1 MRNLAAAVLAVLF
14 AVSLR
19 AADSI
24 ETRCLKIDDLIEMT
38 EVAEAREAHSTL
50 AREVPK
56 APCVAELATKLT
68 TIRAS
73 AIERYNSGA
82 ALEKAGNVKVARSRY
97 IEALKRDPSYTPAAT
112 GLVRLST
119 TTELVE
125 PFAKAK
131 TLSNLGLHAEA
142 LDELKTALKNT
153 DQPVPDDLQYLSGGD
168 FQWWREK
175 VARRLDR
182 WARPAGEIF
191 VISALLLVLLSIA
204 LARVRV
210 PRVEVTEL
218 DDANTG
224 MTVGKSMTALLRDRT
239 EHLSANL
246 LPRVGFVQ
254 GPAQA
259 ITLPATIVSAVP
271 PSLSWVSGI
280 PALFGN
286 LHPRRVITVSGTLH
300 PAGEKGAGVTISLR
314 ESNRVL
320 FTSTLWQADFDPGM
334 PPPKEKDPSGY
345 HDLAEPAAIWLLFRL
360 SEI

>member
-1 MRNLAAAVLAVLF
+1 MRNLAAAVLAVVF
-14 AVSLR
+14 AFSLR
-19 AADSI
+19 GADSI
-24 ETRCLKIDDLIEMT
+24 ESRCLKIDDLVEAT
-38 EVAEAREAHSTL
+38 EVADARDEYAKLAREAP
-50 AREVPK
+50 A
-56 APCVAELATKLT
+56 ADCVAALGKRLNDIRVVAT
-68 TIRAS
+68 A
-73 AIERYNSGA
+73 RYYSGA
-82 ALEKAGNVKVARSRY
+82 AFEKAGNAKAARIRY
-97 IEALKRDPSYTPAAT
+97 IEALKLDPSFTRAAT

-119 TTELVE
+119 TTESVE
-125 PFAKAK
+125 PFAEA
-131 TLSNLGLHAEA
+131 TRLSNLGLHADA
-142 LDELKTALKNT
+142 LGALKLALKTT
-153 DQPVPDDLQYLSGGD
+153 DQPVPPNLQYLSGGD
-168 FQWWREK
+168 FQWWREN

-182 WARPAGEIF
+182 WARPAGEM
-191 VISALLLVLLSIA
+191 VAVLALLLVILSIVW
-204 LARVRV
+204 ARLRI

-218 DDANTG
+218 DDADVG
-224 MTVGKSMTALLRDRT
+224 MTVGKSLTALLRDRT
-239 EHLSANL
+239 EHLSSNL

-259 ITLPATIVSAVP
+259 IALPATIVSAVP

-320 FTSTLWQADFDPGM
+320 FTSTLWQIDFDPDM

>member
-1 MRNLAAAVLAVLF
+1 MRNLAAAVLAMLF
-14 AVSLR
+14 VFQLH
-19 AADSI
+19 AADPF
-24 ETRCLKIDDLIEMT
+24 EKRCAPIADLIDKTELVDAREKYATLEREAPAAKCVADLGKRLAEIRADATERYTSGKAFEENENLKAARIRYMAALKIDP
-38 EVAEAREAHSTL
+38 S
-50 AREVPK
+50 
-56 APCVAELATKLT
+56 LT
-68 TIRAS
+68 S
-73 AIERYNSGA
+73 
-82 ALEKAGNVKVARSRY
+82 
-97 IEALKRDPSYTPAAT
+97 AAT

-119 TTELVE
+119 TTESVE
-125 PFAKAK
+125 PFAKAR
-131 TLSNLGLHAEA
+131 TLSDLGLHAEA
-142 LDELKTALKNT
+142 LEELKAALKMT
-153 DQPVPDDLQYLSGGD
+153 EQPVPEDLQYLSGGD
-168 FQWWREK
+168 FQWWRDK

-191 VISALLLVLLSIA
+191 VISALLLVLLSLIW
-204 LARVRV
+204 ARFRV

-218 DDANTG
+218 DDANVG

-239 EHLSANL
+239 EHLSSNL

-259 ITLPATIVSAVP
+259 INLPATIVSAVP

-314 ESNRVL
+314 ESNRVR
-320 FTSTLWQADFDPGM
+320 FTSTLWQIDFDPGM